1 MVETDSSPESTLQVV
16 LLVRWSFLSLG
27 SSRPCVLP
35 IHRPFSP
42 LGFPSIL
49 CDWPVDTLPAMLEVC
64 FSDGRKWEL
73 TAGVPETVWPSLEPV
88 SLHRRLLGSLLLLFN
103 ICSFLCLLIYLVP
116 PVGTE
121 LAIAANTSSPNPTH
135 TPGPSGQN
143 HSAVIPRTFVHHAIH
158 FILISTVHLYK

>member
-1 MVETDSSPESTLQVV
+1 MVETDSSPESTLHVV

-27 SSRPCVLP
+27 SSHPCVLP

-73 TAGVPETVWPSLEPV
+73 TAGVPEMNSVPSPWTCLSAQMMSKFIIIIIKYLFI
-88 SLHRRLLGSLLLLFN
+88 SLFTYLFGSSCGYGISHSCKHIL
-103 ICSFLCLLIYLVP
+103 P
-116 PVGTE
+116 QPH
-121 LAIAANTSSPNPTH
+121 TH
-135 TPGPSGQN
+135 TQTFWTKPFSSHSKDLCPSC
-143 HSAVIPRTFVHHAIH
+143 HSFH
-158 FILISTVHLYK
+158 FNKHSSSV